1 MSTQP
6 VTAQHNSAL
15 FDLLWAGVTFLF
27 LYIQVEYSCLCSPL
41 EVKAFK
47 LVPDFQSSFGLNLS
61 SQRQKHQEC
70 VSLSRRA
77 LRLKNQIVVY
87 CSREQKALIP
97 QCHKYLCYDKSL
109 WLLPS
114 LCGGRVKTTPVLSR
128 LSFLR
133 FLSYASKCTDRS
145 SGWISSARVKHFTI
159 KTRENV
165 RGCRECKSTLTLSF
179 CWPVCIF
186 ARPSKGSLFSF
197 VSVQKCWQMHI
208 SLQQTIDSVG
218 PTDELNFSRK
228 WRLQHNKVK
237 SLCLSQVGFE
247 HHYDQNSCGGGD
259 DVK

>member
-1 MSTQP
+1 MLAACTPLTLRICRLFWKDLTSRFNREPRLPNKHQSQSMSTQP

-61 SQRQKHQEC
+61 SQRPKHQEC

-77 LRLKNQIVVY
+77 LGSKTQIVVY
-87 CSREQKALIP
+87 CSKEQKALIP

-114 LCGGRVKTTPVLSR
+114 LCGGRVKTTPLFSR

-145 SGWISSARVKHFTI
+145 SGVDFF
-159 KTRENV
+159 
-165 RGCRECKSTLTLSF
+165 CKSQTF
-179 CWPVCIF
+179 HDKDQG
-186 ARPSKGSLFSF
+186 KG
-197 VSVQKCWQMHI
+197 
-208 SLQQTIDSVG
+208 
-218 PTDELNFSRK
+218 
-228 WRLQHNKVK
+228 
-237 SLCLSQVGFE
+237 
-247 HHYDQNSCGGGD
+247 
-259 DVK
+259 

>member
-27 LYIQVEYSCLCSPL
+27 LYIQVEYSCLCSPP

-70 VSLSRRA
+70 VSLSGRA
-77 LRLKNQIVVY
+77 LRLKNEKNGGVV
-87 CSREQKALIP
+87 CSKEQKALIP

-109 WLLPS
+109 WLLPL
-114 LCGGRVKTTPVLSR
+114 LCGGRAKATPVLSR

-133 FLSYASKCTDRS
+133 FLSYGSKCTDRS
-145 SGWISSARVKHFTI
+145 YSTQRWISSARVRHFTI
-159 KTRENV
+159 KTREKV
-165 RGCRECKSTLTLSF
+165 RGCHECKSTLTLSF
-179 CWPVCIF
+179 WWPVCFF

-237 SLCLSQVGFE
+237 SLCLSQVGF
-247 HHYDQNSCGGGD
+247 
-259 DVK
+259 